1 MSVHT
6 SRFLFAAALCAGAF
20 AQTPPP
26 PAAKPAPPPPQAAL
40 EKDSELKVKVG
51 ADLRVR
57 QEIMH
62 NVPGLPGAPGA
73 MMPRAYRE
81 AQNHMRFRVRPWMRL
96 DYEDFGLYA
105 RLVDEV
111 REHIVENGVK
121 RKYRAYNFPDELAL
135 DNLYFEGRGLFDGFF
150 DFRIGRQDLFDGR
163 HSVMKLDHI
172 MLDGA
177 PYVGSRSCYADMARF
192 IFHTSDDSTLDAFA
206 LYDNGRN
213 IYRYGNRRSRG
224 RPMNAIHPGD
234 GPGMDEWGGGLVW
247 NDVTLDGHLPYQ
259 LYTVHKHNEAYT
271 SARGV
276 RVEDKQIT
284 AFGVHLMPQLNDN
297 LSFDLDAAKQF
308 GSRSNGTQ
316 AGGWMTYA
324 AVDFHKEKSYAGIRP
339 YTRLSAYYLS
349 GDRQRNGGDDNDTA
363 WDPMWA
369 RAPCDSEL
377 MQYGSLYGLGY
388 WSNMLYTKLTFGAEI
403 GPHHAFYV
411 YSGPMWAAVQ
421 DHIGHADGSGE
432 SNFKGVLSAARYD
445 FPILL
450 APKNATGVKR
460 FEIFGHVIAE
470 MFNPGDYYDSSRPSY
485 FIRWEICISF

>member
-26 PAAKPAPPPPQAAL
+26 PAAKPAPPPATKPAPPPATKPATPPPQAAL

-111 REHIVENGVK
+111 REHFVENGVK

-163 HSVMKLDHI
+163 HSVMKLDRI

-308 GSRSNGTQ
+308 WNFRWITIPELKRGPTWLCIPLCGLTSSIYLLYSNGILLAALIIGSTNLPQ
-316 AGGWMTYA
+316 RIAGRILSAVRESDTVSVLLRSLFYA
-324 AVDFHKEKSYAGIRP
+324 AVFLLSVASLVGASYNP
-339 YTRLSAYYLS
+339 F
-349 GDRQRNGGDDNDTA
+349 
-363 WDPMWA
+363 
-369 RAPCDSEL
+369 
-377 MQYGSLYGLGY
+377 LY
-388 WSNMLYTKLTFGAEI
+388 F
-403 GPHHAFYV
+403 
-411 YSGPMWAAVQ
+411 
-421 DHIGHADGSGE
+421 
-432 SNFKGVLSAARYD
+432 
-445 FPILL
+445 
-450 APKNATGVKR
+450 R
-460 FEIFGHVIAE
+460 F
-470 MFNPGDYYDSSRPSY
+470 
-485 FIRWEICISF
+485 